1 MRKNINRKALFIW
14 LAAILGLILLLMVAI
29 LRLEPEKPGIPR
41 AQAAKAAALFA
52 ASRQECI
59 QYQEESGGSRFQEKE
74 QKNWYV
80 PYMDYLYGH
89 GGLDEEMLPASAEL
103 AQKELTY
110 QEAYRLAGFLGKSYG
125 EQVKLN
131 RANRNKVFP
140 AEYWWQIYDQAAGEA
155 KEGGVEIQDVIL
167 YGTPGNIETA
177 PGWTCYTSGGDFRFE
192 GLALDSYL
200 DRKVRLYVRDGEVAG
215 AGRLLS
221 EDAVYENVWVD
232 RMEEGCLHIHAGS
245 ITRKFPSPAGE
256 EESQAFVH
264 NIVDLHLEKG
274 EVKQIVVKKD
284 RITGTVLSVDEG
296 GIEIEGYGR
305 VETAPGFRVYK
316 VYGEYEERER
326 GDILV
331 GYDLQEFVAS
341 GGKLCAALI
350 TRPFSAERIR
360 VLLMDNDFQSIFHE
374 QVTLTLTE
382 GGTIRYGEKEREEK
396 VEADTSL
403 SILPGDQRLEGG
415 RMVVTPEGRE
425 GGIRIDSLL
434 RGHGVPV
441 YGGILEIRQE
451 GDHLVLVN
459 DLLLEDYLKKVVP
472 SEMPPSY
479 GIEALKAQAVCART
493 YAYRQIMGNSYSQY
507 GAHVDDSTNYQVYNN
522 VDTSEKT
529 DQAVDDTCGEVLFYW
544 GEPAQAYYYSTSCG
558 HGTDGSVWGGDGID
572 TPYLK
577 AVELRERRRC
587 LDLMSN
593 DAFAQFIKDPDI
605 PAYDS
610 GYRMYRW
617 TALYKGS
624 TLGNK
629 LGLGLVESV
638 EIKERGIGGIGKTL
652 VVTDKDG
659 NQKTYQNQMEIRKAL
674 GGMDLEIRQKN
685 GETMTMSL
693 LPSAFI
699 SIEETGTAKDGS
711 KLFTIYGGGYGHG
724 VGMSQNGA
732 QGMAQEGKSYREILN
747 FFYEGTELRE
757 GVQ

>member
-1 MRKNINRKALFIW
+1 MKKKAMMGWVTGIP
-14 LAAILGLILLLMVAI
+14 ILVLVLILIIVI
-29 LRLEPEKPGIPR
+29 HEKEKDGITR
-41 AQAAKAAALFA
+41 AMAAKSVALVFLSQEELESWQA
-52 ASRQECI
+52 DHGASRFPARSVDQ
-59 QYQEESGGSRFQEKE
+59 
-74 QKNWYV
+74 WYV

-110 QEAYRLAGFLGKSYG
+110 QEAHRLAGFLGKSYG

-131 RANRNKVFP
+131 RANRNKAFP

-167 YGTPGNIETA
+167 YGTPSNIETA

-479 GIEALKAQAVCART
+479 GIEALKVQAVCART
-493 YAYRQIMGNSYSQY
+493 
-507 GAHVDDSTNYQVYNN
+507 
-522 VDTSEKT
+522 
-529 DQAVDDTCGEVLFYW
+529 
-544 GEPAQAYYYSTSCG
+544 
-558 HGTDGSVWGGDGID
+558 
-572 TPYLK
+572 
-577 AVELRERRRC
+577 
-587 LDLMSN
+587 
-593 DAFAQFIKDPDI
+593 
-605 PAYDS
+605 
-610 GYRMYRW
+610 
-617 TALYKGS
+617 
-624 TLGNK
+624 
-629 LGLGLVESV
+629 
-638 EIKERGIGGIGKTL
+638 
-652 VVTDKDG
+652 
-659 NQKTYQNQMEIRKAL
+659 
-674 GGMDLEIRQKN
+674 
-685 GETMTMSL
+685 
-693 LPSAFI
+693 
-699 SIEETGTAKDGS
+699 
-711 KLFTIYGGGYGHG
+711 
-724 VGMSQNGA
+724 
-732 QGMAQEGKSYREILN
+732 
-747 FFYEGTELRE
+747 
-757 GVQ
+757 